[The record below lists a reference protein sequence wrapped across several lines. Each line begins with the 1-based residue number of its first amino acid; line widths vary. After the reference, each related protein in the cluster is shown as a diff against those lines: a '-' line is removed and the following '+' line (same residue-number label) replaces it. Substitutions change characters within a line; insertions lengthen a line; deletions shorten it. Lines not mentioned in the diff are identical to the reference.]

1 MFENTEF
8 KGVPSNHRTKLNGL
22 VYEPVAIYVRGNN
35 GRRTERVLN
44 SEAHV
49 WSSIE
54 KTFAKRNVRNAF
66 VWTWDVDAPS
76 RDDGWE
82 KKGTIFE
89 ERTEIDILF
98 V

>member
-1 MFENTEF
+1 
-8 KGVPSNHRTKLNGL
+8 LNGL

-44 SEAHV
+44 SEARV

-54 KTFAKRNVRNAF
+54 KAFEAVANAFAKRNVRNAF
-66 VWTWDVDAPS
+66 VWIWDVDASS